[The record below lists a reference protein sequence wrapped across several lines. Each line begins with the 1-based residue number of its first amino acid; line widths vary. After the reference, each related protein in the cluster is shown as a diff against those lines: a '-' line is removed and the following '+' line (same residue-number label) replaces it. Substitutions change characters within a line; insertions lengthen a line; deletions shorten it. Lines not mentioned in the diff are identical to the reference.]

1 MKPHLLAL
9 LCCPGCGGDLSLRQ
23 AFEKGGEIERGVLIC
38 VSCDRKYPIEK
49 WVPRFVEDNGD
60 TNNFG
65 LQWNHFRQTQL
76 DSHTG
81 VPISR
86 NRFFRQTGWAPDQLV
101 GKIVLDVGC
110 GAGRFAEVALSCGAQ
125 VVAVDSS
132 SAVDACWAN
141 LSPHPRL
148 HVMQADVYAFPFR
161 PEQFDFVYCLGVLQH
176 TPQVHE
182 ALLALVTQLAQG
194 GRLAVDVYLRSLRS
208 GCHPKYWLR
217 PLTTR
222 LAPDRLFSLVERA
235 APGLLQVSRV
245 VRRIPGLGP
254 YLSRLV
260 PVANYEGVYP
270 LSRSQLTEWAVLDT
284 YDWLSPRWDQPQ
296 RPETLR
302 AWLVEAG
309 LEEIEVFVA
318 HHLTGR
324 ALKPVQSAN

>member
-1 MKPHLLAL
+1 M
-9 LCCPGCGGDLSLRQ
+9 GRICGAG
-23 AFEKGGEIERGVLIC
+23 EEIERGELAC
-38 VSCDRKYPIEK
+38 TCCDRRYPIINS
-49 WVPRFVEDNGD
+49 VPRFVAGD
-60 TNNFG
+60 LYTNNFG
-65 LQWNHFRQTQL
+65 LQWNHFRRTQL

-86 NRFFRQTGWAPDQLV
+86 DRFFRQTGWASDQLV
-101 GKIVLDVGC
+101 GKTVVDVGC

-148 HVMQADVYAFPFR
+148 HVMQADVYALPFR
-161 PEQFDFVYCLGVLQH
+161 PERFDFVYCLGVLQH
-176 TPQVHE
+176 TPRVHE
-182 ALLALVTQLAQG
+182 ALSALVTPLKPG
-194 GRLAVDVYLRSLRS
+194 GRLAVDVYLRSWRG

-222 LAPDRLFSLVERA
+222 LAPERLFSLLERA

-245 VRRIPGLGP
+245 VRRIPTLGP

-302 AWLVEAG
+302 AWLAEAG
-309 LEEIEVFVA
+309 LEEIEVFVS

-324 ALKPVQSAN
+324 ALKPV